1 MAAAGASPRGFTQRG
16 IPLFSIRDIQVRLD
30 ASWFLIF
37 LLILASLSL
46 GYFPRTYPGAGL
58 AGYWAAGL
66 VATLLFFLSILAH
79 EIAHALM
86 AERAGI
92 RVPAIT
98 LFLFGGV
105 SQMEAEATSPATEAR
120 VAAAGPLVSFA
131 LAALFWVVHR
141 SLSAELSPLAA
152 AVLLYLA
159 WINAALGVFNLL
171 PGLPLDGGRLLRAV
185 TWHHTGSLRRATRI
199 AANAGKGLA
208 AGIILLGAIELF
220 TGALLGGIWLILI
233 GMFMRSMAEASYQDL
248 VLVQAL
254 EDVRVADVAV
264 ENPVTVERR
273 LSLRALV
280 DDHLLQRG
288 FRAYPVVDGGRPVGL
303 ISIEDVRGVAPEARD
318 ATTVGERM
326 HPLEPALQVEPDLPL
341 RDALRRLTQ
350 APGGRLLV
358 LHDGELRGLLT
369 KSALLRFVQIRNAL
383 QEAGAA
389 S

>member
-1 MAAAGASPRGFTQRG
+1 MAAASAGPRGFPRRG
-16 IPLFSIRDIQVRLD
+16 IPLFSIRDIQIRLD

-37 LLILASLSL
+37 LLILGSLSL
-46 GYFPRTYPGAGL
+46 GYFPRTYPGAGT
-58 AGYWAAGL
+58 AGYWFAGL
-66 VATLLFFLSILAH
+66 VATLLFFLSIVGH
-79 EIAHALM
+79 EVAHALT

-105 SQMEAEATSPATEAR
+105 SQMEEEVGSPATEAR
-120 VAAAGPLVSFA
+120 VAAAGPLASFA
-131 LAALFWVVHR
+131 LAALFWALHR
-141 SLSAELSPLAA
+141 ALPADTSPLAG
-152 AVLLYLA
+152 AVVLYLA

-185 TWHHTGSLRRATRI
+185 TWHRTGSLRRATRI

-208 AGIILLGAIELF
+208 LGVILLGALELF

-248 VLVQAL
+248 VLAQAL

-264 ENPVTVERR
+264 EHPVTVERR

-280 DDHLLQRG
+280 DDHLLQGG

-303 ISIEDVRGVAPEARD
+303 ISIEDLRGVAPEERD
-318 ATTVGERM
+318 STTVGERM
-326 HPLEPALQVEPDLPL
+326 HPLGPALQVEPDLPL
-341 RDALRRLTQ
+341 RDALRRLTR

-383 QEAGAA
+383 EG